1 MKTHHFKTPRFAL
14 WWGAMLMFTISSAF
28 VHADELLADFQL
40 DPAGGDSRG
49 FVFEAYLSPHQEPA
63 EEEDTPALTPKI
75 FRSTAPSVPRA
86 DRPSR
91 GHGVLIF
98 DRDMSQALVR
108 LEVEHVLADQ
118 VVMFHIHCG
127 RPGQLGPIIAD
138 LGRGRDL
145 SAEFADGVFTAAVDN
160 DLIVA
165 TIEDGHGA
173 VGAFTSGCPIVPTGL
188 GGKVRTVA
196 GMAQIGL
203 QNELYFNLHTAGQTF
218 FGDIR
223 GQLYLRDQ

>member
-1 MKTHHFKTPRFAL
+1 MKPQDSLLAWGVSMFMTMGSAL
-14 WWGAMLMFTISSAF
+14 
-28 VHADELLADFQL
+28 VHADDMLANFPL
-40 DPAGGDSRG
+40 NPADGDLPG

-63 EEEDTPALTPKI
+63 EEEDTPALTPRV

-86 DRPSR
+86 ERASR
-91 GHGVLIF
+91 GHGVVVF
-98 DRDMSQALVR
+98 DRDLSHARVR
-108 LEVEHVLADQ
+108 LDVEHVPADQ

-138 LGRGRDL
+138 LGLGRDL
-145 SAEFADGVFTAAVDN
+145 SAEFADGVFTATVDN

-165 TIEDGHGA
+165 TSEHGNGL
-173 VGAFTSGCPIVPTGL
+173 VGAFTSGCPIVPTAP
-188 GGKVRTVA
+188 GGKVKTVA

-223 GQLYLRDQ
+223 GQLYLRDERD